1 MTAICCAFVSSCAC
15 SSNSTRRDT
24 AWTISKFAASAAVKS
39 WISFMSAPSGN
50 GCVRTPILC
59 RKRVGARTKDCVEVV
74 HE

>member
-39 WISFMSAPSGN
+39 WISFMSAPSGD
-50 GCVRTPILC
+50 GCCEKPIVS
-59 RKRVGARTKDCVEVV
+59 RKRAGTHQQEVT
-74 HE
+74 HG

>member
-39 WISFMSAPSGN
+39 CISFMSAPSGI
-50 GCVRTPILC
+50 GCVGATNVS